1 MKTEPT
7 AQAPERPRRI
17 GPGLRPVLV
26 ALLAVVGV
34 QFWLLAA
41 DGLWGQTRQLK
52 FVCAATILSLV
63 AIAIPP
69 VRDRLTGALVR
80 VHPTSPRRRWIIAI
94 CVALFAAGY
103 LFATAR
109 HQGRAFAPVVQDEYS
124 YLIEGRIIAAGR
136 LWMPRHEVHDAFD
149 SFHVISD
156 PVYASKYFP
165 GAPITLAAAM
175 KLGLPAWTPSL
186 ALSAAA
192 VGLFYL
198 LLSELLDGWAG
209 LLGVVLLVSVRM
221 FRRLSVAYMSQP
233 LFLVATLGAML
244 AYLRW
249 RRGARDGRRA
259 WGWMAVIGACVGIA
273 GITRPLDAVC
283 VALPLAIAILI
294 DLRPLGF
301 RRAMAAIVVGAAAV
315 APFLAL
321 QLVCNRGITGHWLE
335 TPWSFYARHDDPYD
349 AMGRRPVTADVH
361 TRSVVPQKRLA
372 EESFTIP
379 AHRQRIG
386 TPFFELF
393 LHKRLQYVMDDAL
406 PWVPLVA
413 LIPLGLLGLRGP
425 GRAALWAG
433 LPLLAL
439 GYTFHTVYL
448 SQYAV
453 AAAPATIFAVL
464 CGAWGT
470 AAMLRPKVG
479 GAVTVVLSCVLLAAA
494 LSALPEV
501 TGSRTDDFEE
511 PEQLRAIDLAL
522 GRLADA
528 PSIVLFRFG
537 PGANPLSEPVYNADV
552 AWPDDAPVIRA
563 HDLGDAANRRLMA
576 YYAGR
581 QPERRVY
588 RYDRAATVDPL
599 TYLGTVRELAR

>member
-1 MKTEPT
+1 MTHEPT
-7 AQAPERPRRI
+7 APERPSRRI

-26 ALLAVVGV
+26 GLLAIAGV

-52 FVCAATILSLV
+52 WVGRAVLFSLIAV
-63 AIAIPP
+63 AIPQ
-69 VRDRLTGALVR
+69 VRARLTAAFESLS
-80 VHPTSPRRRWIIAI
+80 PPPRRRWLVASCIA
-94 CVALFAAGY
+94 LLAGVY
-103 LFATAR
+103 LYATAR
-109 HQGRAFAPVVQDEYS
+109 HQGREFAPVVQDEYS

-136 LWMPRHEVHDAFD
+136 LWMPRHDMPDAFD
-149 SFHVISD
+149 TFHVISD

-165 GAPITLAAAM
+165 GAPIAFAAAM

-198 LLSELLDGWAG
+198 LLIELLDGWAG
-209 LLGVVLLVSVRM
+209 LLGVVLLLSVRM

-233 LFLVATLGAML
+233 LFLVATLVAIL

-249 RRGARDGRRA
+249 RRGRRL
-259 WGWMAVIGACVGIA
+259 GWMAVVGACVGIA

-283 VALPLAIAILI
+283 VALPLALAILF
-294 DLRPLGF
+294 DLRPLGW
-301 RRAMAAIVVGAAAV
+301 RRAMSTVAVGAAAV
-315 APFLAL
+315 APFLGL
-321 QLVCNRGITGHWLE
+321 QLVCNYGITGHWLE

-349 AMGRRPVTADVH
+349 AIGRRAVTPDVH

-379 AHRQRIG
+379 AHRQRME

-406 PWVPLVA
+406 PWTPLAA
-413 LIPLGLLGLRGP
+413 LVPLGLLGLRRP
-425 GRAALWAG
+425 GRAVLWAG

-464 CGAWGT
+464 CGAW
-470 AAMLRPKVG
+470 AAAEWLRPKVA
-479 GAVTVVLSCVLLAAA
+479 GATTVVLSGVLLAAA
-494 LSALPEV
+494 VSALPEV
-501 TGSRTDDFEE
+501 TGSRNDDFEE
-511 PEQLRAIDLAL
+511 PQSLRAVDRALAP
-522 GRLADA
+522 LATP

-537 PGANPLSEPVYNADV
+537 PGANPLAEPVYNADV
-552 AWPDDAPVIRA
+552 AWPDDARVIRA
-563 HDLGDAANRRLMA
+563 HDLGDAANRKLME
-576 YYAGR
+576 YYASR

-588 RYDRAATVDPL
+588 RYDRTATAEPL
-599 TYLGTVRELAR
+599 TYLGTVRELARR

>member
-1 MKTEPT
+1 
-7 AQAPERPRRI
+7 
-17 GPGLRPVLV
+17 
-26 ALLAVVGV
+26 
-34 QFWLLAA
+34 
-41 DGLWGQTRQLK
+41 
-52 FVCAATILSLV
+52 
-63 AIAIPP
+63 
-69 VRDRLTGALVR
+69 
-80 VHPTSPRRRWIIAI
+80 
-94 CVALFAAGY
+94 
-103 LFATAR
+103 
-109 HQGRAFAPVVQDEYS
+109 VVQDEYS

-136 LWMPRHEVHDAFD
+136 LWMPRHPVADAFD
-149 SFHVISD
+149 TFHVISD

-165 GAPITLAAAM
+165 GAPITFAAAM

-198 LLSELLDGWAG
+198 LLTELLDGWAG
-209 LLGVVLLVSVRM
+209 LLGVVLLLSVRM

-233 LFLVATLGAML
+233 LFLVATLGAVF

-249 RRGARDGRRA
+249 RRAAREGRSS
-259 WGWMAVIGACVGIA
+259 GVWMAVVGACVGVA

-283 VALPLAIAILI
+283 VALPLAVAFLF
-294 DLRPLGF
+294 DLRPLGS
-301 RRAMAAIVVGAAAV
+301 RRAMATVAVGAAAV

-321 QLVCNRGITGHWLE
+321 QLVCNRGITGRWLE

-349 AMGRRPVTADVH
+349 AMTRRPVTPDVH

-413 LIPLGLLGLRGP
+413 LVPIGLLALRVP
-425 GRAALWAG
+425 GRAVVWAG

-439 GYTFHTVYL
+439 GYTVHTVYL
-448 SQYAV
+448 SHYAV

-464 CGAWGT
+464 CGARAAAGT
-470 AAMLRPKVG
+470 FRPKLA
-479 GAVTVVLSCVLLAAA
+479 GAVTAVLSSVLLAAA
-494 LSALPEV
+494 LSAMPEV
-501 TGSRTDDFEE
+501 TGSRTDEYE
-511 PEQLRAIDLAL
+511 GAEMLRVVDRALAP
-522 GRLADA
+522 LAEA

-537 PGANPLSEPVYNADV
+537 PGANPLAEPVYNADV
-552 AWPDDAPVIRA
+552 AWPDDARVIRA
-563 HDLGDAANRRLMA
+563 HDLGDGANRKLLE

-581 QPERRVY
+581 QPDRRVY
-588 RYDRAATVDPL
+588 RYDRAAPADPL
-599 TYLGTVRELAR
+599 RYLGTVRELAR